1 MENTTVI
8 GHLKSK
14 LAKIRG
20 FSSGTADAADAISKS
35 VVNHIIANVQA
46 NATNR
51 SRDDRFLTDQEREA
65 QNTRTL
71 VDAEYAVKQAWPVAI
86 DALRKQAREDGPPVG
101 FEPTLFF
108 ANLPLDLR
116 ASLKPGTK
124 SARMAY
130 EICAIFGLP
139 A

>member
-1 MENTTVI
+1 VI
-8 GHLKSK
+8 GNLKST

-35 VVNHIIANVQA
+35 VVNHIIGNVQM
-46 NATNR
+46 NAQPGR
-51 SRDDRFLTDQEREA
+51 GRDDRFLSAQEREE
-65 QNTRTL
+65 QDTRTL
-71 VDAEYAVKQAWPVAI
+71 VEAEYAIKQAWPAAI

-108 ANLPLDLR
+108 ANLPIDLR
-116 ASLKPGTK
+116 GSLKPGTK

-130 EICAIFGLP
+130 EVCAVFGLP
-139 A
+139 F